1 MTVWG
6 MCHKHRLIQTTDTF
20 LCPESQTLR
29 CRQHCFTDTG
39 YLCAAYMTE
48 YLSSENL
55 TEKAYD
61 LSKVLSNTQQST

>member
-6 MCHKHRLIQTTDTF
+6 VCHKHRLIQTTDTF
-20 LCPESQTLR
+20 LCPESQTLI
-29 CRQHCFTDTG
+29 CRQPRFTDTG
-39 YLCAAYMTE
+39 YLRAAAMTE

-61 LSKVLSNTQQST
+61 LFKGSV